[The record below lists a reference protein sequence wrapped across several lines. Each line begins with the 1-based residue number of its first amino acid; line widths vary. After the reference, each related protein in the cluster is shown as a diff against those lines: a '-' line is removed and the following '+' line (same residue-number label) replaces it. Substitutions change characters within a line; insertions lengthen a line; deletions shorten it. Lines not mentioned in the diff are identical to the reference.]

1 MKNKQLRNLVLMI
14 LLPVVFAGLGY
25 FGMKVFL
32 TGAGPKT
39 VMPERDNA
47 SIIMDNEEASAET
60 ETIGASAEEEDTSAA
75 TDNQESGTPSVEAKP
90 SKDAD
95 TSASGGGTDTAQ
107 PEAVETTGGESHEES
122 PSETTSQNESP
133 TDEGL
138 INGGNT
144 YSFNSLS
151 FFSLQVGSY
160 SAASNAENHVKTLA
174 EESIE
179 AYIFAGNNFKVMAG
193 ICPTREGVET
203 IKQKIVAAVPDA
215 FVKGMMIVPDELNY
229 AEDAAGFDAFKEIT
243 STYYTRLKHHVE
255 FLAVVDTLSSDQLKV
270 QIQADRDAIAKLSSE
285 IDNFTG
291 DAVFKSVLE
300 KMMINMDRVD
310 QKLSQTIN
318 DTNAKDSVFETFT
331 NEILKYNEL
340 N

>member
-1 MKNKQLRNLVLMI
+1 MENKQLRNLVLMI

-47 SIIMDNEEASAET
+47 SIIMENAEASSEAGT
-60 ETIGASAEEEDTSAA
+60 DIDTDDQGSSPVSAEA
-75 TDNQESGTPSVEAKP
+75 TPSKVTEA
-90 SKDAD
+90 A
-95 TSASGGGTDTAQ
+95 ASSGANTVAQ
-107 PEAVETTGGESHEES
+107 PESVEITGGESGEES
-122 PSETTSQNESP
+122 PSETTGENESP
-133 TDEGL
+133 IDGGS
-138 INGGNT
+138 INSGNT
-144 YSFNSLS
+144 YSFDSLS

-243 STYYTRLKHHVE
+243 STYHTRLKHHVE
-255 FLAVVDTLSSDQLKV
+255 FLAVVDTLSSDQLQV

-291 DAVFKSVLE
+291 DVAFKSVLE
-300 KMMINMDRVD
+300 RMMTNIDRVD

-318 DTNAKDSVFETFT
+318 DANAKDSVFETFT